1 MRMRMRMRLKV
12 KAEAD
17 EVSVQSS
24 SSSIQPSVSESVQA
38 LSFWIN
44 QPPVSVSVSVLGVF
58 S

>member
-1 MRMRMRMRLKV
+1 MRMRMRLKV
-12 KAEAD
+12 KAEAE

-38 LSFWIN
+38 SSFWIN
-44 QPPVSVSVSVLGVF
+44 QPPVSVSVSVLGVL